1 MSHMILTKDVYLK
14 KALSV
19 ILEQVSPARKLC
31 IVDIESYRSLGAIF
45 RLLKRKK
52 LTDKH
57 GVIFIG
63 GKDVSSRVLEP
74 LVTIYRKSCFM
85 EFRKQLND
93 GRTHSPQYALNHITC
108 CRDLSLLSGQEKK
121 TLLPCV
127 ILTTPWRL
135 PGTFI
140 CRQKLF
146 IPIPARSGKSLTS
159 VRYCRS
165 DNLFSRSLSLM
176 LKPEKGFSPEP
187 PRFLISTDH

>member
-1 MSHMILTKDVYLK
+1 MSMPHIILTKDVYLK

-57 GVIFIG
+57 GLIFIG

-85 EFRKQLND
+85 DFRKQLND
-93 GRTHSPQYALNHITC
+93 G
-108 CRDLSLLSGQEKK
+108 LSL
-121 TLLPCV
+121 
-127 ILTTPWRL
+127 IH
-135 PGTFI
+135 I
-140 CRQKLF
+140 
-146 IPIPARSGKSLTS
+146 
-159 VRYCRS
+159 
-165 DNLFSRSLSLM
+165 
-176 LKPEKGFSPEP
+176 
-187 PRFLISTDH
+187 